1 MAEKQT
7 SSLVQ
12 PSQCR
17 KHQLRQSPSWNKCL
31 CHVQDESG
39 ALTNFSEKSWLRF
52 QACAKRRNDAIW
64 AKMNGYWEEGPKG
77 KYHRRCYQVY
87 TDKVKVARAVE
98 KKHHTLIEDPLEDNN
113 SDDSITEP
121 PPAKRVSRSQ
131 IDAFDINK
139 CAICQQD
146 KTMLTK
152 NKGAR
157 SRETLSLNMTATGSA
172 SLLKAAQIRDD
183 RRLLLQ
189 IQGQDT
195 IAIEIKYHK
204 SCYIQYV
211 RAGALAKLEEQNC
224 EDEDIASKSYNRA
237 FSNIREYVN
246 VTVLKERKAVKMS
259 ELSESCLK
267 KE

>member
-1 MAEKQT
+1 MK
-7 SSLVQ
+7 
-12 PSQCR
+12 
-17 KHQLRQSPSWNKCL
+17 
-31 CHVQDESG
+31 
-39 ALTNFSEKSWLRF
+39 
-52 QACAKRRNDAIW
+52 
-64 AKMNGYWEEGPKG
+64 GYWEEGPKG

-87 TDKVKVARAVE
+87 TDKVKVTRAVE
-98 KKHHTLIEDPLEDNN
+98 KQRHTLIEDPLGDND

-121 PPAKRVSRSQ
+121 PPAKRVSKSQ

-157 SRETLSLNMTATGSA
+157 SREPLRLNMTATGSA

-189 IQGQDT
+189 IHGQDT

-204 SCYIQYV
+204 SCYVQYV
-211 RAGALAKLEEQNC
+211 
-224 EDEDIASKSYNRA
+224 
-237 FSNIREYVN
+237 
-246 VTVLKERKAVKMS
+246 
-259 ELSESCLK
+259 
-267 KE
+267 

>member
-12 PSQCR
+12 PSQST
-17 KHQLRQSPSWNKCL
+17 KHQLRQSPSWDKCL

-39 ALTNFSEKSWLRF
+39 TLTNFSEKSWLRF

-64 AKMNGYWEEGPKG
+64 AKMKGYWEEGPKG

-87 TDKVKVARAVE
+87 TDKIKVARAVE
-98 KKHHTLIEDPLEDNN
+98 KRHHTLIEDPLDDNN
-113 SDDSITEP
+113 CDDSITEP

-131 IDAFDINK
+131 IDAFDIKK

-157 SRETLSLNMTATGSA
+157 SREALSLNMTATGSA

-183 RRLLLQ
+183 RRLLL
-189 IQGQDT
+189 
-195 IAIEIKYHK
+195 
-204 SCYIQYV
+204 
-211 RAGALAKLEEQNC
+211 
-224 EDEDIASKSYNRA
+224 
-237 FSNIREYVN
+237 
-246 VTVLKERKAVKMS
+246 
-259 ELSESCLK
+259 
-267 KE
+267 